1 VKLES
6 AAFPAIAKAAEAY
19 HGQASSVPHAS
30 RKEGSP
36 RGTPVAQGVLRS
48 TRVSRIHWQG
58 ATMNIHHRPGKPRT
72 WLLAAL
78 CVCSHFSQAAE
89 AENLPPVIDGPYI
102 SNVASTASGN
112 VIEQTG
118 GVSEDWKPR
127 ANKHHVGLSIGKARF
142 NVPCIEG
149 MVCRRS
155 GRAITLH
162 AGSDLSKRLGFELA
176 YMRMSNTVHEGNA
189 IRVRGLNVNMLGEL
203 PLASSVTLT
212 GRVGANYART
222 RMDVATAT
230 GAVSGKAQGF
240 GLSYGV
246 GLNWDIS
253 DRWSAATDLNR
264 HSFKFVTGRDTV
276 DTATVNLRYRY

>member
-1 VKLES
+1 MN
-6 AAFPAIAKAAEAY
+6 
-19 HGQASSVPHAS
+19 PH
-30 RKEGSP
+30 EQ
-36 RGTPVAQGVLRS
+36 PV
-48 TRVSRIHWQG
+48 
-58 ATMNIHHRPGKPRT
+58 KPRAW
-72 WLLAAL
+72 WLAVL
-78 CVCSHFSQAAE
+78 CVCSQFSHAAE
-89 AENLPPVIDGPYI
+89 LQDLQPVSDGPFV
-102 SNVASTASGN
+102 SNQASTASSS
-112 VIEQTG
+112 VLEQSSG
-118 GVSEDWKPR
+118 EDWKPR
-127 ANKHHVGLSIGKARF
+127 ANKHHVALSIGKARF

-149 MVCRRS
+149 MVCRRN

-203 PLASSVTLT
+203 PLASSLTLT
-212 GRVGANYART
+212 GRLGANYART
-222 RMDVATAT
+222 RMDVASPT
-230 GAVSGKAQGF
+230 GSVSGKAHGF